1 MNDRDEVQAG
11 GTHAFRDAL
20 PRRRDADGDHG
31 PLRPHRDR
39 LLAIRVLGRPY
50 VLILEVGYKVRATAP
65 IYKDV
70 PVGTRAVDPVVQ
82 SLVLTDIVVGV
93 VVMALILA
101 LALQIHKRSHTLNP
115 DDLHVMEG

>member
-1 MNDRDEVQAG
+1 MTGGVLPYFLSAWLFLVGLYGVTTSKNFVQLVMCLSVVQSS
-11 GTHAFRDAL
+11 T
-20 PRRRDADGDHG
+20 
-31 PLRPHRDR
+31 
-39 LLAIRVLGRPY
+39 Y
-50 VLILEVGYKVRATAP
+50 VLILEVGYRVRATAP

>member
-1 MNDRDEVQAG
+1 MFVNIFLAAVGLYGVTTSKNFVQLVMCLSVVQSS
-11 GTHAFRDAL
+11 T
-20 PRRRDADGDHG
+20 
-31 PLRPHRDR
+31 
-39 LLAIRVLGRPY
+39 Y
-50 VLILEVGYKVRATAP
+50 VLILEVGYRVRATAP
-65 IYKDV
+65 MYKDV